1 MIEIKEVKT
10 AKQRKL
16 FVDFPTKLYKGVK
29 QYVHPLRSSELE
41 LFNPKK
47 NVSFEDCE
55 AIYFLAYKD
64 GELVGRIAGIIQ
76 RLYNNKVNEKR
87 VRFTRFDAI
96 NDKEVAKALFDSVEN
111 WARLKG
117 MNIVHGPMG
126 FNDLDREGMLIEG
139 FDEIATFEEAYNFDY
154 YKNLMEYCGYQKET
168 DWVEFNLTIPKQ
180 LDPKINALAD
190 AVMKKYKLKNAPK
203 GRKGAFIKRYQKGIF
218 KLLDEA
224 YGPLYG
230 VVPYTDKVRKQV
242 IDQFRLFISLDFISI
257 IVDENDD
264 LVAFGFAIPSLSEVV
279 NKYEGRLNLRS
290 LFPFLKAIKKPT
302 QLDLALI
309 AVKPEWQ
316 SRGVPALIIREMLAS
331 FIGHGIKSCETNLN
345 LEDNVHIIQ
354 LWKHFDHRQHKRRR
368 SWIKHLDQT
377 AKDEEKT
384 EEK

>member
-1 MIEIKEVKT
+1 MINIIEVKT

-55 AIYFLAYKD
+55 AVYFLAYKD

-76 RLYNNKVNEKR
+76 RLYNKKVNEKR

-96 NDKEVAKALFDSVEN
+96 NDKEVAKALFDSVEA
-111 WARLKG
+111 WAKQKG

-154 YKNLMEYCGYQKET
+154 YKDLMEYCGYEKEI
-168 DWVEFNLTIPKQ
+168 DWIEFNLTIPKEI
-180 LDPKINALAD
+180 DPKINAVAD
-190 AVMKKYKLKNAPK
+190 AVMKKYNLKNAEK
-203 GRKGAFIKRYQKGIF
+203 NSKSAFIRRYQKDIF
-218 KLLDEA
+218 HLLDEA

-242 IDQFRLFISLDFISI
+242 IDQFRLFISLDFMSL
-257 IVDENDD
+257 IVDENDEV
-264 LVAFGFAIPSLSEVV
+264 VAFGFAIPSLSEVI
-279 NKYEGRLNLRS
+279 NKYEGRLNLKS
-290 LFPFLKAIKKPT
+290 IFPLLNAIRHPT
-302 QLDLALI
+302 MLDLALI
-309 AVKPEWQ
+309 AVKPKWQ
-316 SRGVPALIIREMLAS
+316 ARGVPALIMREMLAS
-331 FIGHGIKSCETNLN
+331 FIRRGIQTCETNLN
-345 LEDNVHIIQ
+345 LETNVNIIQ
-354 LWKHFDHRQHKRRR
+354 LWKHFEHREHKRRR
-368 SWIKHLDQT
+368 SWIKHLEN
-377 AKDEEKT
+377 KSSEENKS
-384 EEK
+384 ED

>member
-126 FNDLDREGMLIEG
+126 FNDLDREGILI
-139 FDEIATFEEAYNFDY
+139 
-154 YKNLMEYCGYQKET
+154 
-168 DWVEFNLTIPKQ
+168 
-180 LDPKINALAD
+180 
-190 AVMKKYKLKNAPK
+190 
-203 GRKGAFIKRYQKGIF
+203 
-218 KLLDEA
+218 
-224 YGPLYG
+224 
-230 VVPYTDKVRKQV
+230 
-242 IDQFRLFISLDFISI
+242 
-257 IVDENDD
+257 
-264 LVAFGFAIPSLSEVV
+264 
-279 NKYEGRLNLRS
+279 
-290 LFPFLKAIKKPT
+290 
-302 QLDLALI
+302 
-309 AVKPEWQ
+309 
-316 SRGVPALIIREMLAS
+316 
-331 FIGHGIKSCETNLN
+331 
-345 LEDNVHIIQ
+345 
-354 LWKHFDHRQHKRRR
+354 
-368 SWIKHLDQT
+368 
-377 AKDEEKT
+377 
-384 EEK
+384 

>member
-1 MIEIKEVKT
+1 MINIIEVKT

-55 AIYFLAYKD
+55 AVYFLAYKD

-76 RLYNNKVNEKR
+76 RLYNKKVNEKR

-96 NDKEVAKALFDSVEN
+96 NDKEVAKALFDSVES
-111 WARLKG
+111 WAKQKG

-154 YKNLMEYCGYQKET
+154 YKDLMEYCGYEKEI
-168 DWVEFNLTIPKQ
+168 DWIEFNLTIPKEI
-180 LDPKINALAD
+180 DPKINAVAD
-190 AVMKKYKLKNAPK
+190 AVMKKYNLKNAEK
-203 GRKGAFIKRYQKGIF
+203 NSKSAFIRRYQKDIF
-218 KLLDEA
+218 HLLDEA

-242 IDQFRLFISLDFISI
+242 IDQFRLFISLDFMSL
-257 IVDENDD
+257 IVDENDEV
-264 LVAFGFAIPSLSEVV
+264 VAFGFAIPSLSEVI
-279 NKYEGRLNLRS
+279 NKYEGRLNLKS
-290 LFPFLKAIKKPT
+290 IFPLLNAIRHPT
-302 QLDLALI
+302 MLDLALI
-309 AVKPEWQ
+309 AVKPKWQ
-316 SRGVPALIIREMLAS
+316 ARGVPALIMREMLAS
-331 FIGHGIKSCETNLN
+331 FIRRGIKTCETNLN
-345 LEDNVHIIQ
+345 LETNVNIIQ
-354 LWKHFDHRQHKRRR
+354 LWKHFEHREHKRRR
-368 SWIKHLDQT
+368 SWIKHLEN
-377 AKDEEKT
+377 KSSEENKS
-384 EEK
+384 ED

>member
-1 MIEIKEVKT
+1 MINIIEVKT

-55 AIYFLAYKD
+55 AVYFLAYKD

-76 RLYNNKVNEKR
+76 RLYNKKVNEKR

-96 NDKEVAKALFDSVEN
+96 NDKEVAKALFDSVES
-111 WARLKG
+111 WAKQKG

-154 YKNLMEYCGYQKET
+154 YKDLMEYCGYEKEI
-168 DWVEFNLTIPKQ
+168 DWIEFNLTIPKEI
-180 LDPKINALAD
+180 DPKINAVAD
-190 AVMKKYKLKNAPK
+190 AVMKKYNLKNAEK
-203 GRKGAFIKRYQKGIF
+203 NSKSAFIRRYQKDIF
-218 KLLDEA
+218 HLLDEA

-242 IDQFRLFISLDFISI
+242 IDQFRLFISLDFMSL
-257 IVDENDD
+257 IVDENDEV
-264 LVAFGFAIPSLSEVV
+264 VAFGFAIPSLSEVI
-279 NKYEGRLNLRS
+279 NKYEGRLNLKS
-290 LFPFLKAIKKPT
+290 IFPLLNAIRHPT
-302 QLDLALI
+302 MLDLALI
-309 AVKPEWQ
+309 AVKPKWQ
-316 SRGVPALIIREMLAS
+316 ARGVPALIMREMLAS
-331 FIGHGIKSCETNLN
+331 FIRRGIKTCETNLN
-345 LEDNVHIIQ
+345 LENNVNIIQ
-354 LWKHFDHRQHKRRR
+354 LWKHFEHREHKRRR
-368 SWIKHLDQT
+368 SWIKHLEN
-377 AKDEEKT
+377 KSSEENKS
-384 EEK
+384 ED

>member
-1 MIEIKEVKT
+1 MINIIEVKT

-55 AIYFLAYKD
+55 AVYFLAYKD

-76 RLYNNKVNEKR
+76 RLYNKKVNEKR

-96 NDKEVAKALFDSVEN
+96 NDKEVAKALFDSVES
-111 WARLKG
+111 WAKQKG

-154 YKNLMEYCGYQKET
+154 YKDLMEYCGYEKEI
-168 DWVEFNLTIPKQ
+168 DWIEFNLTIPKEI
-180 LDPKINALAD
+180 DPKINAVAD
-190 AVMKKYKLKNAPK
+190 AVMKKYNLKNAEK
-203 GRKGAFIKRYQKGIF
+203 NSKSAFIRRYQKDIF
-218 KLLDEA
+218 HLLDEA

-242 IDQFRLFISLDFISI
+242 IDQIRLFISLDFMSL
-257 IVDENDD
+257 IVDENDEV
-264 LVAFGFAIPSLSEVV
+264 VAFGFAIPSLSEVI
-279 NKYEGRLNLRS
+279 NKYEGRLNLKS
-290 LFPFLKAIKKPT
+290 IFPLLNAIRHPT
-302 QLDLALI
+302 MLDLALI
-309 AVKPEWQ
+309 AVKPKWQ
-316 SRGVPALIIREMLAS
+316 ARGVPALIMREMLAS
-331 FIGHGIKSCETNLN
+331 FIRRGIKTCETNLN
-345 LEDNVHIIQ
+345 LENNVNIIQ
-354 LWKHFDHRQHKRRR
+354 LWKHFEHREHKRRR
-368 SWIKHLDQT
+368 SWIKHLEN
-377 AKDEEKT
+377 KSSEENKS
-384 EEK
+384 ED

>member
-139 FDEIATFEEAYNFDY
+139 FDEAQEKGLPDCRILVSLRREQELDSAS
-154 YKNLMEYCGYQKET
+154 KIV
-168 DWVEFNLTIPKQ
+168 DWVLSNRHPRVVGLSIDGNEELSAVSNQKFAPPFAKCKAAGLGITVHAGESSGPEGVVEALDLLGADRIDHGVRSVESPELMRRLHDERIPLDVCFSSNILCDLYTPEAHPIKKLYDSGILVNASTDDPHLFQISLTDELERIALQFGFSIKDLLAMQ
-180 LDPKINALAD
+180 YNALE
-190 AVMKKYKLKNAPK
+190 AVFCDEGEKQAIR
-203 GRKGAFIKRYQKGIF
+203 RK
-218 KLLDEA
+218 LDE
-224 YGPLYG
+224 
-230 VVPYTDKVRKQV
+230 
-242 IDQFRLFISLDFISI
+242 FR
-257 IVDENDD
+257 N
-264 LVAFGFAIPSLSEVV
+264 
-279 NKYEGRLNLRS
+279 
-290 LFPFLKAIKKPT
+290 T
-302 QLDLALI
+302 I
-309 AVKPEWQ
+309 A
-316 SRGVPALIIREMLAS
+316 
-331 FIGHGIKSCETNLN
+331 
-345 LEDNVHIIQ
+345 
-354 LWKHFDHRQHKRRR
+354 
-368 SWIKHLDQT
+368 
-377 AKDEEKT
+377 
-384 EEK
+384 